1 MNVSAAVS
9 RTINAMAHAAA
20 IQTDVQ
26 GLWRHYFN
34 IWRVGKVPMVMK
46 SDRPLEDWGFIAY
59 RTERA
64 LMKYAPEIG
73 TIVPRLA
80 SVLKWIAT
88 R

>member
-1 MNVSAAVS
+1 
-9 RTINAMAHAAA
+9 
-20 IQTDVQ
+20 
-26 GLWRHYFN
+26 
-34 IWRVGKVPMVMK
+34 MVMK